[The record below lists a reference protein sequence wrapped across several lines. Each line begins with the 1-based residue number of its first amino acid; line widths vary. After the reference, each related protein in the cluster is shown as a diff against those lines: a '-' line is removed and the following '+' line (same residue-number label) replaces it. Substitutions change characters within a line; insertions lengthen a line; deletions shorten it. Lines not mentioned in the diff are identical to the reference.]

1 MATNL
6 KLAFDY
12 ATSLSAQDDL
22 GTVPQRTL
30 SKPESL
36 FIEVCNH
43 IKEGYLLVTTP
54 EGDRFEF
61 GNPSSLPRAH
71 LIIKY
76 REFYERLLCGGALAL
91 GESYMDGWWE
101 IEGGKLTDFFGIIW
115 LNKLY
120 ERIKEDLWFSL
131 RIALHQ
137 LHNMT
142 VFLGTARR
150 CIQHHYDL
158 GNDFF
163 ELLLDRSMTY
173 SCGYQLQPTDTLEQM
188 QQQKYA
194 LISGKLNLQNSRS
207 LLDIGCGWGGML
219 IHAASCFST
228 LTGTGI
234 TLSQNQMQYANQR
247 LAQLDLSPR
256 IAVKLCDYRK
266 MQGSFDRLVSIGMF
280 EHVGKACYP
289 MFIRQCVRLLKHEGL
304 GLLHTIALTDP
315 PSVKPDPWTNK
326 YIFPGGRLPR
336 LEEIINEMSKAQL
349 VIHHVENLKPHYAE
363 TLKKW
368 RANFQNN
375 QARMKLLGQ
384 GFNYRFTRM
393 WDYYL
398 QGAESGFR
406 HGSLQVYQ
414 ILFVKR

>member
-1 MATNL
+1 MAANL
-6 KLAFDY
+6 KLAFDS
-12 ATSLSAQDDL
+12 ATSSSAE
-22 GTVPQRTL
+22 GYPGAVPQRTL

-36 FIEVCNH
+36 FVEVCEH
-43 IKEGYLLVTTP
+43 IKEGCLLVTTP
-54 EGDRFEF
+54 DGDRIEF
-61 GNPSSLPRAH
+61 GNPYSLPRAH

-76 REFYERLLCGGALAL
+76 REFYERLLSGGALAL

-120 ERIKEDLWFSL
+120 DRIKEDWWFSI

-137 LHNMT
+137 LRNTT
-142 VFLGTARR
+142 VFLSTARR
-150 CIQHHYDL
+150 CVRHHYDL

-163 ELLLDRSMTY
+163 ELMLDRSMTY
-173 SCGYQLQPTDTLEQM
+173 SCGYQLRPTDTLEQM

-194 LISGKLNLQNSRS
+194 LISDKLNLQNSRS
-207 LLDIGCGWGGML
+207 VLDIGCGWGGML
-219 IHAASCFST
+219 IHAASCFPA

-234 TLSQNQMQYANQR
+234 TLSQNQMQLANQR
-247 LAQLDLSPR
+247 LAQLGLSHR
-256 IAVKLCDYRK
+256 LAVKLCDYRK
-266 MQGSFDRLVSIGMF
+266 MQGTFDRLVSIGMF
-280 EHVGKACYP
+280 EHVGKSCYP
-289 MFIRQCVRLLKHEGL
+289 MFVRQCVHLLKHGGL

-336 LEEIINEMSKAQL
+336 LEEVINEMCKAQL
-349 VIHHVENLKPHYAE
+349 VVHHVENLKPHYAE

-368 RANFQNN
+368 RANFQKN
-375 QARMKLLGQ
+375 QPQIKLLGPS
-384 GFNYRFTRM
+384 FNYRFMRM

-398 QGAESGFR
+398 QGAEAGFR
-406 HGSLQVYQ
+406 HGTLQVYQ
-414 ILFVKR
+414 ILFAKT